1 MALRLRVRRKER
13 APEGRMTLVEHLA
26 ELRRRL
32 IISALAVTAGATVG
46 FFVYGHIL
54 AFLVHPYCHVV
65 PRDVLPANGKCTGL
79 LLVTDPLE
87 PFTLRLK
94 IAGWAGLFFASPVV
108 LWQVWR
114 FITPG
119 LHPREKRYA
128 IPFILTSILLFALGG
143 VVAMLV
149 FPEALHFLTFVGG
162 SSLRTFYDPGK
173 YLRLIILM
181 IVAFGVAFEFPVV
194 LVALELAGVLS
205 SRKLSSWRRWAIVII
220 FLVAAIITPSAD
232 PFSMFA
238 MAIPMY
244 IFYELS
250 ILVGK
255 LLKK

>member
-1 MALRLRVRRKER
+1 
-13 APEGRMTLVEHLA
+13 MTLAEHLA
-26 ELRRRL
+26 ELRKRL
-32 IISALAVTAGATVG
+32 IISAIAVAAGGAVG
-46 FFVYGHIL
+46 FVVYAHIL
-54 AFLVHPYCHVV
+54 AFLVHPYCRVV
-65 PRDVLPANGKCTGL
+65 PRDLLPPGGKCSGL

-87 PFTLRLK
+87 PFTIRLK
-94 IAGWAGLFFASPVV
+94 IAAWAGLFLASPVV
-108 LWQVWR
+108 LWQIWR

-128 IPFILTSILLFALGG
+128 IPFVAASIVLFALGG
-143 VVAMLV
+143 LVAMV
-149 FPEALHFLTFVGG
+149 AFPETLHFLTYIGG
-162 SSLRTFYDPGK
+162 TSLRTFYDPGK

-205 SRKLSSWRRWAIVII
+205 SRKLSSWRRWAIVLI
-220 FLVAAIITPSAD
+220 FVVAAVITPSAD

-244 IFYELS
+244 VFYELS
-250 ILVGK
+250 IVVGK